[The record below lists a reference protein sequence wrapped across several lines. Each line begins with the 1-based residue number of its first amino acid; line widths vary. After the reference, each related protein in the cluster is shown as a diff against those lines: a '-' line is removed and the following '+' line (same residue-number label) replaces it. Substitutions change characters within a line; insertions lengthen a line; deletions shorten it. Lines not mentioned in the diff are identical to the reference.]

1 MMCLM
6 SRRCSGASEV
16 CVAVRVLL
24 IDHSESAV
32 RLPALR
38 FSHTSN
44 VSGSLGEFDPLH
56 ELTARQCLRVKLQ
69 TFQDFHN
76 KRAIKGTHQPLRLML
91 EWLL

>member
-1 MMCLM
+1 MKECECRTCDDDAFDEQEVL
-6 SRRCSGASEV
+6 RCF
-16 CVAVRVLL
+16 
-24 IDHSESAV
+24 DHSESAV

-56 ELTARQCLRVKLQ
+56 EPTARQCLSVKLQ
-69 TFQDFHN
+69 TLQDFHN
-76 KRAIKGTHQPLRLML
+76 KRAIKGAHLPLRLML